1 MEVAMKQL
9 LRGPTGRW
17 VFSSLIVVAACSSA
31 DRPTAPRNRPQFDI
45 SDAAHLAGTAG
56 FSFLPP
62 IVALP
67 AVTGTFDADIVTL
80 NPQVAI
86 CDVSSGPDVDCGG
99 SSAGATPA
107 IVVYTTAS
115 TPAISIDLTGATYH
129 VNWTPSSRDSSR
141 VTRIACTSRR
151 ARAAPG
157 ESSGSPTYCSRRRRG
172 R

>member
-1 MEVAMKQL
+1 MKQL

-56 FSFLPP
+56 FFFLPP

-129 VNWTPSSRDSSR
+129 VNWDTKLEGFVPGNTYRVHVTAGASGARRELGFADVLLTTTP
-141 VTRIACTSRR
+141 
-151 ARAAPG
+151 
-157 ESSGSPTYCSRRRRG
+157 
-172 R
+172 